1 MEDFYKIKHEV
12 HKIEKEQV
20 ASRKE
25 VIETSEVAMRQSS
38 EINDLINRV
47 NSMAESLNQSH
58 TIEPIEPSIVDIERL
73 NVFIND
79 AIQTKNSKSTSD
91 KALNLNKVDVLV
103 ACIAG
108 GLAVLVDFLIVKVP
122 KDMNFNN
129 NGRSYHHDGS
139 PLTNMLRKIGVDEN
153 GNEAKWIQTLEKWFH
168 VNYDKATGEK
178 GSGMYPKNHRVF
190 SLAHDPSVIGLIW
203 GIRDIVCGTFSYI
216 DKSGILHIEK
226 VAPADV
232 SKIFYAPILWL
243 GHIIS
248 DIFTSQGI
256 PIPGTCILRTLRI
269 GSFGDKDRTI
279 GEIVEYMYVQG
290 YDLRHLATMSTC
302 RLVIDVVIKLYCF
315 LIAEKKPDHT
325 LPFYEQEY
333 IRVKNEEK
341 KRKLMFLAY
350 SIAVAG
356 NIGKVAAYQG
366 NPLAINAAIWYQ
378 FAREA
383 ISQIVIHT
391 NDNKPYM
398 DAIENRHMIDETFE
412 QLLQSTSCKSPEGSG
427 ESIIP

>member
-1 MEDFYKIKHEV
+1 MDDFHLLSKDTKKINNEIDIV
-12 HKIEKEQV
+12 SRDSSELAQANSEQ
-20 ASRKE
+20 RLE
-25 VIETSEVAMRQSS
+25 LDDLETRLSS
-38 EINDLINRV
+38 LFTQIGESMPEIQTDEYIAEINDFLFLD
-47 NSMAESLNQSH
+47 STQK
-58 TIEPIEPSIVDIERL
+58 
-73 NVFIND
+73 
-79 AIQTKNSKSTSD
+79 TKAD
-91 KALNLNKVDVLV
+91 KALDLNKVDILV

-108 GLAVLVDFLIVKVP
+108 GIAVLVDFLIVKVP
-122 KDMNFNN
+122 KGMNFSN
-129 NGRSYHHDGS
+129 NGKSYNHDGS
-139 PLTNMLRKIGVDEN
+139 PLTNILRKIGVDEN

-168 VNYDKATGEK
+168 VNKSTGEK

-190 SLAHDPSVIGLIW
+190 SLAHDPSIIGLIW

-226 VAPADV
+226 VAPADI
-232 SKIFYAPILWL
+232 SKIFYAPVLWL

-256 PIPGTCILRTLRI
+256 PIPGTCILRMLQI
-269 GSFGDKDRTI
+269 GNFGNKDRTI

-315 LIAEKKPDHT
+315 LIAEKKPAQT
-325 LPFYEQEY
+325 LPLCEQEY

-341 KRKLMFLAY
+341 KRKLMFVAY

-356 NIGKVAAYQG
+356 NIGKVAAYHG

-391 NDNKPYM
+391 NDNKAYVN
-398 DAIENRHMIDETFE
+398 AIENRHLIDETFE
-412 QLLQSTSCKSPEGSG
+412 QLLQSTSFESLEGSG
-427 ESIIP
+427 ENITY

>member
-1 MEDFYKIKHEV
+1 MDDFHSLSKKTEKISE
-12 HKIEKEQV
+12 KIDVVRCNSSELVQANSEQRLELDNLEARLSSLFTHLGDSMPEIQV
-20 ASRKE
+20 DE
-25 VIETSEVAMRQSS
+25 CIS
-38 EINDLINRV
+38 EINNNL
-47 NSMAESLNQSH
+47 
-58 TIEPIEPSIVDIERL
+58 
-73 NVFIND
+73 FIC
-79 AIQTKNSKSTSD
+79 STYKTDTD
-91 KALNLNKVDVLV
+91 KALDLNKVDVLV

-108 GLAVLVDFLIVKVP
+108 GLAVLVDFFIVKVP
-122 KDMNFNN
+122 KGMNFNN
-129 NGRSYHHDGS
+129 NGKNYHHEGS
-139 PLTNMLRKIGVDEN
+139 PLTNLLRKIGVDEN
-153 GNEAKWIQTLEKWFH
+153 GNEAKWIQTLETWFH
-168 VNYDKATGEK
+168 VNYDKSTGKK

-190 SLAHDPSVIGLIW
+190 SLAHDPSIFGLIW

-226 VAPADV
+226 VAPADL

-269 GSFGDKDRTI
+269 GSLGDKDRTI

-290 YDLRHLATMSTC
+290 YDLRHLVTMSTC

-315 LIAEKKPDHT
+315 LIAEKKPDYT
-325 LPFYEQEY
+325 LPLCEQEY

-412 QLLQSTSCKSPEGSG
+412 QLLHSTSCELPEGSG
-427 ESIIP
+427 ESITP